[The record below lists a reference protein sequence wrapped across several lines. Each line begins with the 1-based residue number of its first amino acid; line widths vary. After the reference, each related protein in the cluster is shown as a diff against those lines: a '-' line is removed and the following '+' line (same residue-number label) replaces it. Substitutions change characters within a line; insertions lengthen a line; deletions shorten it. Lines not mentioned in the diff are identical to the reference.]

1 MLEYDPNETFY
12 AGDGNDVVDAGNGND
27 IIYGG
32 AGNDRIYGG
41 NGDDILYGG
50 TGDDRLEGGMGNDT
64 YYFDLGD
71 GKDVINDYESSST
84 EGRDDKIIF
93 GEGIC
98 PEDVQMERIGND
110 LLIRYSDN
118 DSITVQDAYYYSDGR
133 YQIEKMQFQDES
145 VYNID
150 YTNTKLEP
158 EILNN
163 EIAEE
168 SAAQVMCEDI
178 SQEYVCVENSPE
190 EGILVDDNMDMLASE
205 MANLA
210 IQEMSETTTGN
221 VADTFNMASNSG
233 NETDVQLWIE
243 K

>member
-1 MLEYDPNETFY
+1 
-12 AGDGNDVVDAGNGND
+12 
-27 IIYGG
+27 
-32 AGNDRIYGG
+32 
-41 NGDDILYGG
+41 
-50 TGDDRLEGGMGNDT
+50 
-64 YYFDLGD
+64 
-71 GKDVINDYESSST
+71 
-84 EGRDDKIIF
+84 
-93 GEGIC
+93 
-98 PEDVQMERIGND
+98 
-110 LLIRYSDN
+110 
-118 DSITVQDAYYYSDGR
+118 
-133 YQIEKMQFQDES
+133 MQFQDES

-190 EGILVDDNMDMLASE
+190 EGILVDDNMEMLASE

-210 IQEMSETTTGN
+210 IQEMSETTMGN
-221 VADTFNMASNSG
+221 VADTFNMANNTG